1 MADSKSRLGVLV
13 ALGAV
18 ILTVAVVLR
27 LRTALPPAGTKGAD
41 VVESQQTGL
50 RDAPAPP
57 RGDLTDAERARLT
70 EIQEASRE
78 ARERISRIDRELVQA
93 RAAVVRTHPDARAA
107 LDRRKA
113 AQQLRAAAVAA
124 DQEIAAARAKIAVLN
139 KQRAA
144 VRARFR
150 ALDAHESRHG
160 RPGQDGEP
168 TPPVPGC
175 EFCENQDPAPAT
187 YAAIAEVLTGEDS
200 RILKDMREATAAHVA
215 ALKRVESNP
224 DVAVAL
230 AEAKAADSDLQSVV
244 QADNKVKELIR
255 ERDEWLEKRISLTK
269 EQAGMLHARS
279 VPDDAVSDRTET
291 R

>member
-13 ALGAV
+13 ALGAA

-27 LRTALPPAGTKGAD
+27 MRTAAPEPGTSGEDIPPHERP
-41 VVESQQTGL
+41 VVV
-50 RDAPAPP
+50 APP
-57 RGDLTDAERARLT
+57 PPPGELTGPEQARLA
-70 EIQEASRE
+70 ELRASSAE
-78 ARERISRIDRELVQA
+78 ARKRISAIDRELVQA
-93 RAAVVRTHPDARAA
+93 RAAIVRTHPDALAA
-107 LDRRKA
+107 LARRKA
-113 AQQLRAAAVAA
+113 AQQHRAAAGAA
-124 DQEIAAARAKIAVLN
+124 DAEVVAARAKIAALN

-150 ALDAHESRHG
+150 ALDAHDSGHG
-160 RPGQDGEP
+160 RPGPDGEP

-187 YAAIAEVLTGEDS
+187 YAAIAEALTDEDS

-215 ALKRVESNP
+215 ALKRLESNP
-224 DVAVAL
+224 DVAAAL

-244 QADNKVKELIR
+244 QADNKVRELIR
-255 ERDEWLEKRISLTK
+255 ERDEWLEKRISLTR
-269 EQAGMLHARS
+269 EQAGILKGRPA
-279 VPDDAVSDRTET
+279 PDEAVSDRTET